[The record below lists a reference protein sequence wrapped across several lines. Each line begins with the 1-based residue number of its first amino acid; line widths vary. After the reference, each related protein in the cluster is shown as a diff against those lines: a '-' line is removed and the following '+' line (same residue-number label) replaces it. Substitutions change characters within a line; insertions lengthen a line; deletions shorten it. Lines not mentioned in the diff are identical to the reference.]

1 MNIKTDIVEYNF
13 KIKVYKSCDTNTF
26 SPYKC
31 ILAAMIRFI
40 LVHWKFTIEKS
51 SYGQLYWQQSEQ
63 KWMINV
69 IFVHIFL
76 LNRYLDVLS
85 LPPFI
90 YSLFH
95 SLKMHLRNV
104 KALAGVLYW
113 NYCQEV
119 ALCLS
124 ASLTSLLSSSE
135 RRREWQWMCLRQRLA
150 FKKPLNYDRR
160 KRDQSTRRTRQTV
173 DYDKI

>member
-1 MNIKTDIVEYNF
+1 MLTSRYDTFYISTLKIHDR
-13 KIKVYKSCDTNTF
+13 KIKLSSALLTTIWTKMDD
-26 SPYKC
+26 KC
-31 ILAAMIRFI
+31 
-40 LVHWKFTIEKS
+40 
-51 SYGQLYWQQSEQ
+51 Y
-63 KWMINV
+63 
-69 IFVHIFL
+69 FVHIFL
-76 LNRYLDVLS
+76 LNTYLDVLS

-90 YSLFH
+90 YSIFH

-113 NYCQEV
+113 NYCPEV

-150 FKKPLNYDRR
+150 FKKTLNYDRR

>member
-1 MNIKTDIVEYNF
+1 MLTSRYDTFYISTLKIHDR
-13 KIKVYKSCDTNTF
+13 KIKLSSALLTTIWTKMDD
-26 SPYKC
+26 KC
-31 ILAAMIRFI
+31 YFCAYLS
-40 LVHWKFTIEKS
+40 LK
-51 SYGQLYWQQSEQ
+51 
-63 KWMINV
+63 
-69 IFVHIFL
+69 HIFRRFKL
-76 LNRYLDVLS
+76 TALYIY
-85 LPPFI
+85 I

-150 FKKPLNYDRR
+150 FKKPLNYDRS